1 MYQSILDTPIEFIKG
16 VGPSRADVLKKDL
29 SLFTFQDMLAH
40 YPFRYIDRTKYFKIN
55 QIHPDS
61 QYIQIIGRVISKK
74 VIGDK
79 RTKRIVAVFKDET
92 GIMELV
98 WFQSLKWVEDHITVG
113 TAYVAFGKPTLFN
126 GTFSI
131 SHPEMELYQ
140 NRSVGRGNLT
150 LQPIYSSTEKLK
162 KFTLDSKGIQRLIAG
177 LLDQVI
183 PQVADNL
190 PQYIVDKYQ
199 LPDKRM
205 ALLNI
210 HFPKNEKDLN
220 AAQRRLKFEE
230 LFYIQLQ
237 LLHNKQL
244 RQLKFKG
251 ARFDKVGEKVNR
263 FYKEFLPF
271 ELTNAQKRVV
281 KEIRIDTQRGVQ
293 MNRLVQGDVG
303 SGKTAVALMSMLLAN
318 DNGYQACMMAPTEI
332 LARQHYASITELVT
346 DDLVKV
352 AILTGNTKKKERTI
366 LHEQLEN
373 GEIDILIGTHAL
385 IEDKVKFKNLGLV
398 VIDEQHRFG
407 VEQRAKLWRKNI
419 IPPHILVMTAT
430 PIPRTLAMTLYG
442 DLDVSIIDE
451 LPAGRKPI
459 ETRHLFEGQRLRMFG
474 FMKQEIAKGRQV
486 YIVYPLIK
494 ESEKLDLLHLEAG
507 VEQLS
512 YQFPRPD
519 YQISIV
525 HGQMPNADKQF
536 EMQQFIE
543 GKTQIMVATT
553 VIEVGVNV
561 PNASV
566 MVIENSERFGL
577 SQLHQ
582 LRGRVGRGAE
592 QSFCILMSG
601 NKLSKEGKVRLE
613 TMVRTNNGFEISEID
628 LQLRG
633 PGDITGTQQS
643 GVLDLKLADLAKDQV
658 ILSEARN
665 TVIEIF
671 SEDPQ
676 LEKPE
681 NAILKAH
688 LQKMER
694 GISFDKIS

>member
-1 MYQSILDTPIEFIKG
+1 LFNSVLDTPVEFLKG

-29 SLFTFQDMLAH
+29 SLFTYQDMLSH

-55 QIHPDS
+55 QINPDS

-79 RTKRIVAVFKDET
+79 RAKRIIAVFKDET

-98 WFQSLKWVEDHITVG
+98 WFQSLKWVDDNITVG
-113 TAYVAFGKPTLFN
+113 TAYVAFGKPTIFN
-126 GTFSI
+126 GSFSI
-131 SHPEMELYQ
+131 PHPEMELYQ
-140 NRSVGRGNLT
+140 RKQVGRGNLT
-150 LQPIYSSTEKLK
+150 LQPVYNSTEKLK
-162 KFTLDSKGIQRLIAG
+162 KFNLDSKGLQRLIAG

-183 PQVADNL
+183 PQVPETL
-190 PQYIVDKYQ
+190 PQYIIDKYQ

-210 HFPKNEKDLN
+210 HFPKNQKDLS
-220 AAQRRLKFEE
+220 AAERRLKFEE
-230 LFYIQLQ
+230 LFFIQLQ
-237 LLHNKQL
+237 LLNNKHL

-251 ARFDKVGEKVNR
+251 VTFEKVGEKVNR
-263 FYKEFLPF
+263 FYNEFLPF

-352 AILTGNTKKKERTI
+352 AILTGNTKKKDRTI

-385 IEDKVKFKNLGLV
+385 IEDKVQFKNLGLV

-442 DLDVSIIDE
+442 DLDVSVIDE

-494 ESEKLDLLHLEAG
+494 ESEKLDLLNLEAG
-507 VEQLS
+507 IEQLS

-519 YQISIV
+519 YQMSIV

-536 EMQQFIE
+536 EMQQFID
-543 GKTQIMVATT
+543 GKSQIMVATT

-566 MVIENSERFGL
+566 MVIENAERFGL

-601 NKLSKEGKVRLE
+601 NKLSKEGKIRLE

-643 GVLDLKLADLAKDQV
+643 GVLDLKLADLAKDQI
-658 ILSEARN
+658 ILAEARN
-665 TVIEIF
+665 TVIALFED
-671 SEDPQ
+671 DPQ
-676 LEKPE
+676 LMKPE
-681 NAILKAH
+681 NAVLKAY
-688 LQKMER
+688 LQKLER

>member
-1 MYQSILDTPIEFIKG
+1 MFNSILDTPIAFIKG

-29 SLFTFQDMLAH
+29 GLFTFQDMLAH

-55 QIHPDS
+55 QINPDS
-61 QYIQIIGRVISKK
+61 QYIQIVGRVINKK

-79 RTKRIVAVFKDET
+79 RAKRIVAVFKDET

-98 WFQSLKWVEDHITVG
+98 WFQSLKWVDENIVVG
-113 TAYVAFGKPTLFN
+113 TAYVAFGKPVLFN

-140 NRSVGRGNLT
+140 NKPQGRGNLT
-150 LQPIYSSTEKLK
+150 LQPVYNSTEKLK

-183 PQVADNL
+183 QQVPESL
-190 PQYIVDKYQ
+190 PQYIIDKYQ
-199 LPDKRM
+199 LPDKKT

-210 HFPKNEKDLN
+210 HFPKNQQDLN
-220 AAQRRLKFEE
+220 AAERRLKFEE
-230 LFYIQLQ
+230 LFFIQLQ

-251 ARFDKVGEKVNR
+251 ASFEKVGEKVNR

-281 KEIRIDTQRGVQ
+281 KEIRIDTQRAVQ

-352 AILTGNTKKKERTI
+352 AILTGSTKKKDRTI
-366 LHEQLEN
+366 LHEQLES

-442 DLDVSIIDE
+442 DLDVSVIDE

-459 ETRHLFEGQRLRMFG
+459 ETKHLFEGQRLRMFG

-536 EMQQFIE
+536 EMQQFID
-543 GKTQIMVATT
+543 GKSQIMVATT

-566 MVIENSERFGL
+566 MVIENAERFGL

-601 NKLSKEGKVRLE
+601 NKLSREGKVRLE

-643 GVLDLKLADLAKDQV
+643 GVLELKLADLATDQA

-665 TVIEIF
+665 TVIELF
-671 SEDPQ
+671 EKDPQ
-676 LEKPE
+676 LLQPE
-681 NAILKAH
+681 NAMLKAH
-688 LQKMER
+688 LQKLER

>member
-74 VIGDK
+74 VVGDK

-183 PQVADNL
+183 PQVTENL
-190 PQYIVDKYQ
+190 PQYIIDKYQ

-442 DLDVSIIDE
+442 DLDVSIMDE

-688 LQKMER
+688 LQKLER

>member
-1 MYQSILDTPIEFIKG
+1 MFNSILDTPIAFIKG

-29 SLFTFQDMLAH
+29 GLFTFQDMLAH

-55 QIHPDS
+55 QINPDS
-61 QYIQIIGRVISKK
+61 QYIQIVGRVINKK

-79 RTKRIVAVFKDET
+79 RAKRIVAVFKDET

-98 WFQSLKWVEDHITVG
+98 WFQSLKWVDENIVVG
-113 TAYVAFGKPTLFN
+113 TAYVAFGKPVLFN

-140 NRSVGRGNLT
+140 NKPQGRGNLT
-150 LQPIYSSTEKLK
+150 LQPVYNSTEKLK
-162 KFTLDSKGIQRLIAG
+162 KFTLDSKCIQRLIAG

-183 PQVADNL
+183 QQVPESL
-190 PQYIVDKYQ
+190 PQYIIDKYQ
-199 LPDKRM
+199 LPDKKT

-210 HFPKNEKDLN
+210 HFPKNQQDLN
-220 AAQRRLKFEE
+220 AAERRLKFEE
-230 LFYIQLQ
+230 LFFIQLQ

-251 ARFDKVGEKVNR
+251 ASFEKVGEKVNR

-281 KEIRIDTQRGVQ
+281 KEIRIDTQRAVQ

-352 AILTGNTKKKERTI
+352 AILTGSTKKKDRTI
-366 LHEQLEN
+366 LHEQLES

-442 DLDVSIIDE
+442 DLDVSVIDE

-459 ETRHLFEGQRLRMFG
+459 ETKHLFEGQRLRMFG

-536 EMQQFIE
+536 EMQQFID
-543 GKTQIMVATT
+543 GKSQIMVATT

-566 MVIENSERFGL
+566 MVIENAERFGL

-601 NKLSKEGKVRLE
+601 NKLSREGKVRLE

-643 GVLDLKLADLAKDQV
+643 GVLELKLADLATDQA

-665 TVIEIF
+665 TVIELF
-671 SEDPQ
+671 EKDPQ
-676 LEKPE
+676 LLQPE
-681 NAILKAH
+681 NAMLKAH
-688 LQKMER
+688 LQKLER